1 MSTQAIEDTRSDAEL
16 ISAVREGDLDAYGDL
31 FDRHFMAAQRLARQ
45 LVSPGDADD
54 LVSEAFMKVLGV
66 LQRGG
71 GPDIAFRAYLL
82 TAVRR
87 LRVDRI
93 RATSKLQTSNDMEA
107 FDPGVPFRDTS
118 VEGFENEAAARAF
131 ASLPERWQLVLW
143 HTEVEEQKPAE
154 IAPLLGM
161 SANSVSA
168 LAYRA
173 REGLRQAFLNEHVAD
188 IEGETCRWT
197 HDHIGPYIRNGLSRR
212 DSGKVDR
219 HLEECRACA
228 AIYLELV
235 DVNSN
240 LGAIIAPLLLG
251 GAAAG
256 YLASTS
262 AASAVG
268 IGALIVGSLDRAKD
282 FVVANAGVSAAG
294 GVAAAAAVAG
304 LTFVALA
311 DEPVRPPKEAAAA
324 IAATSDPAPVV
335 PSPSATTKGAQ
346 ARRTPKPTAAPYITS
361 APTAATTRSTSVA
374 PAPTAD
380 PTQAPTKDPTRDPTQ
395 DQTQGPTKDP
405 TRDPTP
411 TATPKPTPTAT
422 PTLKPTPTSTPT
434 PTPTATQ
441 PPPPDLA
448 ISVSSSGRQGLDQ
461 DLAALTTG
469 VLDGGSA
476 TVRISAVNVT
486 SLTTADGRCQTQ
498 GADLVCTV
506 TGSAP
511 IAVRA
516 ERIPNGRASVT
527 VTVSGTDVDPNPA
540 NNSAT
545 LVLDSK

>member
-1 MSTQAIEDTRSDAEL
+1 MSTQALEDTRSDAEL
-16 ISAVREGDLDAYGDL
+16 ISAVREGSLDAYGDL

-71 GPDIAFRAYLL
+71 GPDVAFRAYLL

-87 LRVDRI
+87 LRVDKL
-93 RATSKLQTSNDMEA
+93 RATSKLQTSDDMEL
-107 FDPGVPFRDTS
+107 FDPGVPFRDTTI
-118 VEGFENEAAARAF
+118 EGFENEAAARAF

-197 HDHIGPYIRNGLSRR
+197 HDHIGPYIRNGLSKR
-212 DSGKVDR
+212 DVVKVDQ

-251 GAAAG
+251 SAAVG
-256 YLASTS
+256 YLATTS

-268 IGALIVGSLDRAKD
+268 FGAMVVGLFDRAQD

-294 GVAAAAAVAG
+294 GVAAATAVAG
-304 LTFVALA
+304 LTFVAVA
-311 DEPVRPPKEAAAA
+311 DDPVKLPRETAAA
-324 IAATSDPAPVV
+324 IATTTDPSPVIT
-335 PSPSATTKGAQ
+335 SPSATTKGAQ
-346 ARRTPKPTAAPYITS
+346 ARRTPT
-361 APTAATTRSTSVA
+361 ATTAIEATTTPADPTTTPTSQSPA
-374 PAPTAD
+374 PAPD
-380 PTQAPTKDPTRDPTQ
+380 PTTDPTTKDPT
-395 DQTQGPTKDP
+395 
-405 TRDPTP
+405 PTP
-411 TATPKPTPTAT
+411 TSTPTPK
-422 PTLKPTPTSTPT
+422 PTSTPT
-434 PTPTATQ
+434 PTPTPTPTATPTPTPAPT
-441 PPPPDLA
+441 PPPTPTPTAAPLPDLA
-448 ISVSSSGRQGLDQ
+448 IGLSSTGRKGLVEE
-461 DLAALTTG
+461 LAVAVTG
-469 VLDGGSA
+469 LPDGGSG
-476 TVRISAVNVT
+476 TVTISAVNVK
-486 SLTTADGRCQTQ
+486 SLTTSDGRCHQQ

-506 TGSAP
+506 TGSTP
-511 IAVRA
+511 IAISA
-516 ERIPNGRASVT
+516 ERIPNGDASVI
-527 VTVSGTDVDPNPA
+527 VTVSGSTGDANPA
-540 NNSAT
+540 NNSAS

>member
-1 MSTQAIEDTRSDAEL
+1 MSAQAIEDTRSDAEL

-31 FDRHFMAAQRLARQ
+31 FDRHFLAAQRLARQ

-87 LRVDRI
+87 LRVDQI
-93 RATSKLQTSNDMEA
+93 RSKSKLQTSDDMEM
-107 FDPGVPFRDTS
+107 FDPGVPFRDTTI
-118 VEGFENEAAARAF
+118 EGFESGAAARAF

-154 IAPLLGM
+154 IAVLLGM

-197 HDHIGPYIRNGLSRR
+197 HDHIGPYIRNGLSKR
-212 DSGKVDR
+212 DVAKVDL

-251 GAAAG
+251 GAAAA
-256 YLASTS
+256 YLASAS

-268 IGALIVGSLDRAKD
+268 VGALILGFLDRAKD

-294 GVAAAAAVAG
+294 GVAAATAVAG
-304 LTFVALA
+304 LTFMAIS
-311 DEPVRPPKEAAAA
+311 DGPVDSLPRRSLPPSLP
-324 IAATSDPAPVV
+324 TSDPAPTFTT
-335 PSPSATTKGAQ
+335 PSATTKGAQ
-346 ARRTPKPTAAPYITS
+346 ARRTRSATTTAGDITS
-361 APTAATTRSTSVA
+361 APADPTTTPTSDA
-374 PAPTAD
+374 PTTQRLTDSDQRAHRDADGVPDPTAD
-380 PTQAPTKDPTRDPTQ
+380 GDTDAHAHADTRRPPRRAPPHRSVRDPNAHP
-395 DQTQGPTKDP
+395 DRPRSRRRRRRRRP
-405 TRDPTP
+405 P
-411 TATPKPTPTAT
+411 
-422 PTLKPTPTSTPT
+422 TPT
-434 PTPTATQ
+434 PTPTPT
-441 PPPPDLA
+441 PPTASRRPVDLA
-448 ISVSSSGRQGLDQ
+448 ISRRHDRH
-461 DLAALTTG
+461 A
-469 VLDGGSA
+469 
-476 TVRISAVNVT
+476 
-486 SLTTADGRCQTQ
+486 
-498 GADLVCTV
+498 
-506 TGSAP
+506 
-511 IAVRA
+511 
-516 ERIPNGRASVT
+516 
-527 VTVSGTDVDPNPA
+527 GTHRGPRR
-540 NNSAT
+540 
-545 LVLDSK
+545 